1 MGEGGGWDPCD
12 ILIGLSR
19 IPIRD
24 QWSMEAPNCRSDR
37 RETGTQVGKIGK
49 TENHIGYQIRKP
61 VSIFRENRKPNGKKR
76 KIRQPQLTP
85 KLKTEVFWHKNRK
98 LLAQKNNQNRK
109 TENPNA
115 PLIKYCCKLS
125 F

>member
-1 MGEGGGWDPCD
+1 MR
-12 ILIGLSR
+12 LAA
-19 IPIRD
+19 IRD

-49 TENHIGYQIRKP
+49 TENHIGYQIRKS
-61 VSIFRENRKPNGKKR
+61 VSIFRENRKPNAKKR

-98 LLAQKNNQNRK
+98 TDPKK
-109 TENPNA
+109 
-115 PLIKYCCKLS
+115 
-125 F
+125 